1 MERFA
6 RLMRRA
12 MGLPPWES
20 RGDEAPGAGM
30 AGDANDFDP
39 THPLSKYQ
47 DRIPKRYLE
56 QGWRVVDI
64 ESAFGGNLFR
74 AYLRRPWHDELIV
87 SDDWCSNIDRAVE
100 NAIERLMEERAL

>member
-1 MERFA
+1 
-6 RLMRRA
+6 
-12 MGLPPWES
+12 
-20 RGDEAPGAGM
+20 M

-87 SDDWCSNIDRAVE
+87 SDDWCSNIDHRPGRRECDRAVDGGARPVAE
-100 NAIERLMEERAL
+100 LVTT